1 MTNLDLIKNKYEE
14 ISKDTWCKND
24 GGSCYC
30 INKKVIQ
37 AHEIPGCHFAEE
49 TVGKVLKLTVTI
61 DEKVQIEKPLTFC
74 FGISSASYKQELDV
88 TINVGAGARA
98 HLNAYCIFPVAQSA
112 HHMLGTFNVGAGAH
126 LTYSETH
133 DHGVTGADVHAD
145 IKINIAEGGVCHTN
159 LRATTNRQGKMNM
172 NYKNFLGDQAKA
184 IVNAM
189 VIGKADDSIIIAEEA
204 VLKGIEAK
212 AQLTSRLGLSGA
224 SSGLVK
230 GTIKALGSHSFGHLD
245 CVEIIADQAT
255 AEAKPGIK
263 VANPTARVTHEAVV
277 GRVNNTQLETLLS
290 RGFNEEEAT
299 DIIVRGMMGIL

>member
-14 ISKDTWCKND
+14 ISKETWCQD
-24 GGSCYC
+24 QGGSCYC
-30 INKKVIQ
+30 INKKVIH
-37 AHEIPGCHFAEE
+37 ANEIPGCHFLSKQD
-49 TVGKVLKLTVTI
+49 GKILKLTVNI
-61 DEKVQIEKPLTFC
+61 DAGTQIENPLTFC
-74 FGISSASYKQELDV
+74 FGISSADYKQELDV

-98 HLNAYCIFPVAQSA
+98 HLKAYCIFPVVKSA
-112 HHMLGTFNVGAGAH
+112 HMMTGTFNVGAGAN

-133 DHGVTGADVHAD
+133 DHGVTGADVRAN

-159 LRATTNRQGKMNM
+159 LVATTNRQGKMNM
-172 NYKNFLGDQAKA
+172 NYQNYLGDHAKA

-189 VIGKADDSIIIAEEA
+189 VIGKTDDSIIIAEEA
-204 VLKGIEAK
+204 VLKGTEAR

-263 VANPTARVTHEAVV
+263 VANSTARVTHEAAV